1 MSTTSKYFVLTPAA
15 DNLDFL
21 DFNLNYGS
29 VTTKGE
35 TIQYSGSSRVDGL
48 FVRPGLTYD
57 LSNTAAGVDKIYF
70 TGNLSDYTLA
80 FDTLTQTLTLSRG
93 MSTPN
98 QEMVKV
104 AGGTALVYDNLIFN
118 NGTVNSNTLAVAV
131 KTATPL
137 PVPNPTETSLSPI
150 GAAAPGATL
159 SASINAYST
168 NPASVGQIGETFAS
182 TKPGISLVVSGGNG
196 VDTVYVANGETVD
209 AAVLG
214 ASVDLIYF
222 RGRWADYTKSTLAS
236 GTKLLFTRTI
246 GGHLESVI
254 VTAGTAF
261 NHDKLIFADGAV
273 TTDNALIGITL
284 NPTIPLPDVPGVDP
298 TIVTPLY
305 TDEEVAAAIAIISAA
320 AQANTAGDATTP
332 LSVFS
337 TAGITGVTPA
347 NLNAINDALNSLPV
361 NGVLTDTK
369 PEIQTIVDAY
379 NAILSSADGVPGN
392 TSVPLTGAQYT
403 AVGVTGVMG
412 LAAPGNALNLLD
424 SAVDAKSTTGVDSV
438 PELQAMA
445 DAAAHVIAAAGGTP
459 AQVAA
464 LTLPDLTALGI
475 TGVTPDNLP
484 AVLAAIGATVPDT
497 AIDTMSELQAIV
509 SNAAQNAANALAI
522 ISAAAQNNTA
532 ISSGLDVP
540 VYIAAGVTGV
550 TVANR
555 TAIDSALDS
564 ALVNGVAA
572 DTTAEV
578 QAIVNAYNTILASA
592 DGVAG
597 NTAVALV
604 GAQYNAIGVTGVS
617 GFAAPGT
624 ALFLL
629 DNVVDSKP
637 QSAVDTEPKVQALA
651 DAANHVIAAA
661 GGTPAQL
668 AALTLADLTALGIT
682 GVTADTLPAVLVAI
696 GATMPDANIDTQAE
710 LQAIVSAAAL
720 GATNALNAIRD
731 AAQNN
736 TAISTG
742 LDIPVYTAAGVSG
755 VTVANLISIDLALD
769 SIPVTGAQADTTLEI
784 QAIVNA
790 YNSILASA
798 DGVANNT
805 ITPLTGAQ
813 YNAIGVTGVAGFA
826 APGNPMSLLDSAVD
840 ASPKTGVDTVVEVQA
855 MADAANH
862 VISAAGGTSTQIA
875 ALTLND
881 LLALGITGVTAA
893 NLPAVQAAVGAV
905 ASDVNVDTVPELQAI
920 VNAASVN
927 AVSALATIRDAAQ
940 NNNAVSSGLAAAVF
954 AMAGVTGVTAV
965 NQSIIDSALDSAAVT
980 GLQADT
986 TPEVQAIVDAYIAIL
1001 ASADGV
1007 ANNTGTP
1014 LAGAQYNAI
1023 GVTGVSGFAVPGSV
1037 MALLDSAV
1045 DAKPMAGV
1053 DTEPEVQA
1061 LADAANH
1068 VIAAAGGTPA
1078 QIAALTQ
1085 ADLAALGITGVT
1097 AANLPAVQAAVGAV
1111 TSDAN
1116 VDTVEELQAVIN
1128 AVTAG
1133 VTSALNVISAAA
1145 QANNA
1150 VSSGLAATVYAAAGV
1165 SGVTL
1170 ANQLII
1176 DSALDSAAITGIQ
1189 ADTTPEVQSI
1199 VDAYV
1204 AILASADGVP
1214 GNTAVALTGAQYT
1227 AIGVTGVSGFAG
1239 PGTALSLLDSAVD
1252 AQPMAG
1258 VDTEAEVQN
1267 LANAASHVLDAAGGT
1282 STQIAALTQADLV
1295 TLGVTGVT
1303 AASLPAVLAAI
1314 AAAPDTGVDTLPEL
1328 QALVNAAASNAT
1340 TALNQIRDAA
1350 QNNNAV
1356 STGLAASVYVAASV
1370 SGVTSANQTAIDSA
1384 LDSAAITGAQADT
1397 TPEVQAIV
1405 DAYNA
1410 ILASADGVAGNT
1422 ATALTGA
1429 QYAAI
1434 GVTGV
1439 SGTATAGSALFL
1451 LDNVVDGKPLSA
1463 VDTEPEVQALAD
1475 AASHVIAAAGGTPAQ
1490 IAALT
1495 LADLTALGVTGVTV
1509 DNLPAILAAIGTT
1522 TPDTNIDT
1530 LSELQAIVNGAASSA
1545 ANALNII
1552 RDAAQNNTA
1561 NDTTPGLSIYAAAGV
1576 TGVTAADLA
1585 SINSAL
1591 DSAAVT
1597 GAQADTTAEVQDIVN
1612 AYNAI
1617 LSSADGVADNTATAL
1632 TGPQYTL
1639 VGVTGVSGTSAPGN
1653 ALHLLDSVV
1662 DASPMLAVD
1671 TVPELQAMA
1680 DAAAHVITG
1689 AAAGTGPTLSDLG
1702 ALGITGVTGANLA
1715 SVQAGIAAT
1724 PDNGTGVDTQAE
1736 LQAIVTATINSH
1748 PNIST
1753 ALSGVTNL
1761 DVTSNLVLNVDQ
1773 SLTVGTGFIRITD
1786 MGGTGYQGD
1795 TSNNTQTIDVATA
1808 VANHLL
1814 TISGTGANTHIIIN
1828 PLWDLDLASNYQITI
1843 DDGAF
1848 MNATGTQAASHIAP
1862 ISFSTV
1868 APGIHIAGTAA
1879 TEAHASQA
1887 MVDATGALVAGKS
1900 WLDIQGIGNNT
1911 GAVTQLGDL
1920 STGAYA
1926 LVMKNYATQRG
1937 GDPLL
1942 GGNASDGIATY
1953 DTNIGVQNF
1962 GNNDIVYFDGQVNN
1976 SATQFFDARYTGM
1989 TDGANVGGLV
1999 GQNALVMGLV
2009 SSPLQ
2014 QGSTAMILLGLE
2026 GNSANTVYPSIVSLP
2041 DGTVG
2046 WANVWHNTS
2055 PAVLMG

>member
-1 MSTTSKYFVLTPAA
+1 
-15 DNLDFL
+15 
-21 DFNLNYGS
+21 
-29 VTTKGE
+29 
-35 TIQYSGSSRVDGL
+35 
-48 FVRPGLTYD
+48 
-57 LSNTAAGVDKIYF
+57 
-70 TGNLSDYTLA
+70 
-80 FDTLTQTLTLSRG
+80 
-93 MSTPN
+93 
-98 QEMVKV
+98 
-104 AGGTALVYDNLIFN
+104 
-118 NGTVNSNTLAVAV
+118 
-131 KTATPL
+131 
-137 PVPNPTETSLSPI
+137 
-150 GAAAPGATL
+150 
-159 SASINAYST
+159 
-168 NPASVGQIGETFAS
+168 
-182 TKPGISLVVSGGNG
+182 VS
-196 VDTVYVANGETVD
+196 
-209 AAVLG
+209 
-214 ASVDLIYF
+214 
-222 RGRWADYTKSTLAS
+222 
-236 GTKLLFTRTI
+236 
-246 GGHLESVI
+246 
-254 VTAGTAF
+254 
-261 NHDKLIFADGAV
+261 
-273 TTDNALIGITL
+273 
-284 NPTIPLPDVPGVDP
+284 
-298 TIVTPLY
+298 
-305 TDEEVAAAIAIISAA
+305 
-320 AQANTAGDATTP
+320 
-332 LSVFS
+332 
-337 TAGITGVTPA
+337 
-347 NLNAINDALNSLPV
+347 
-361 NGVLTDTK
+361 
-369 PEIQTIVDAY
+369 
-379 NAILSSADGVPGN
+379 
-392 TSVPLTGAQYT
+392 
-403 AVGVTGVMG
+403 
-412 LAAPGNALNLLD
+412 
-424 SAVDAKSTTGVDSV
+424 
-438 PELQAMA
+438 
-445 DAAAHVIAAAGGTP
+445 
-459 AQVAA
+459 
-464 LTLPDLTALGI
+464 
-475 TGVTPDNLP
+475 
-484 AVLAAIGATVPDT
+484 
-497 AIDTMSELQAIV
+497 
-509 SNAAQNAANALAI
+509 
-522 ISAAAQNNTA
+522 
-532 ISSGLDVP
+532 
-540 VYIAAGVTGV
+540 
-550 TVANR
+550 
-555 TAIDSALDS
+555 
-564 ALVNGVAA
+564 
-572 DTTAEV
+572 
-578 QAIVNAYNTILASA
+578 
-592 DGVAG
+592 
-597 NTAVALV
+597 
-604 GAQYNAIGVTGVS
+604 
-617 GFAAPGT
+617 
-624 ALFLL
+624 
-629 DNVVDSKP
+629 
-637 QSAVDTEPKVQALA
+637 
-651 DAANHVIAAA
+651 
-661 GGTPAQL
+661 
-668 AALTLADLTALGIT
+668 
-682 GVTADTLPAVLVAI
+682 
-696 GATMPDANIDTQAE
+696 
-710 LQAIVSAAAL
+710 
-720 GATNALNAIRD
+720 
-731 AAQNN
+731 
-736 TAISTG
+736 
-742 LDIPVYTAAGVSG
+742 
-755 VTVANLISIDLALD
+755 
-769 SIPVTGAQADTTLEI
+769 
-784 QAIVNA
+784 
-790 YNSILASA
+790 
-798 DGVANNT
+798 
-805 ITPLTGAQ
+805 
-813 YNAIGVTGVAGFA
+813 
-826 APGNPMSLLDSAVD
+826 
-840 ASPKTGVDTVVEVQA
+840 
-855 MADAANH
+855 
-862 VISAAGGTSTQIA
+862 
-875 ALTLND
+875 
-881 LLALGITGVTAA
+881 
-893 NLPAVQAAVGAV
+893 
-905 ASDVNVDTVPELQAI
+905 
-920 VNAASVN
+920 
-927 AVSALATIRDAAQ
+927 
-940 NNNAVSSGLAAAVF
+940 
-954 AMAGVTGVTAV
+954 
-965 NQSIIDSALDSAAVT
+965 
-980 GLQADT
+980 
-986 TPEVQAIVDAYIAIL
+986 
-1001 ASADGV
+1001 
-1007 ANNTGTP
+1007 
-1014 LAGAQYNAI
+1014 
-1023 GVTGVSGFAVPGSV
+1023 
-1037 MALLDSAV
+1037 
-1045 DAKPMAGV
+1045 
-1053 DTEPEVQA
+1053 
-1061 LADAANH
+1061 
-1068 VIAAAGGTPA
+1068 
-1078 QIAALTQ
+1078 
-1085 ADLAALGITGVT
+1085 
-1097 AANLPAVQAAVGAV
+1097 
-1111 TSDAN
+1111 
-1116 VDTVEELQAVIN
+1116 
-1128 AVTAG
+1128 
-1133 VTSALNVISAAA
+1133 
-1145 QANNA
+1145 
-1150 VSSGLAATVYAAAGV
+1150 
-1165 SGVTL
+1165 
-1170 ANQLII
+1170 
-1176 DSALDSAAITGIQ
+1176 
-1189 ADTTPEVQSI
+1189 
-1199 VDAYV
+1199 
-1204 AILASADGVP
+1204 
-1214 GNTAVALTGAQYT
+1214 
-1227 AIGVTGVSGFAG
+1227 
-1239 PGTALSLLDSAVD
+1239 
-1252 AQPMAG
+1252 
-1258 VDTEAEVQN
+1258 
-1267 LANAASHVLDAAGGT
+1267 
-1282 STQIAALTQADLV
+1282 
-1295 TLGVTGVT
+1295 
-1303 AASLPAVLAAI
+1303 
-1314 AAAPDTGVDTLPEL
+1314 PDTGVDTLPEL

-1617 LSSADGVADNTATAL
+1617 LSSADGVSDNTATAL

-1962 GNNDIVYFDGQVNN
+1962 GNNDIVYFDSQVNN

-1989 TDGANVGGLV
+1989 TDGGNVGGLV
-1999 GQNALVMGLV
+1999 GQNALVIGV
-2009 SSPLQ
+2009 VFAPQQ
-2014 QGSTAMILLGLE
+2014 QGSNAMLLLGLE
-2026 GNSANTVYPSIVSLP
+2026 GNSANTIYPSIVSLS